1 MFVLCKM
8 KGKNV
13 DMEKKKVEQE
23 LSKLIALTIQL
34 EDELNNCIKLE
45 K

>member
-1 MFVLCKM
+1 MFALYKM
-8 KGKNV
+8 KSKKIN
-13 DMEKKKVEQE
+13 MEKKKVEQE

-45 K
+45 N